1 MIFSSSFFS
10 ITYFSILSNCMFQYI
25 KQVKEDL
32 PWLTRKPGHRI
43 PPTPMSGGGPPGGP
57 PQIGPL

>member
-1 MIFSSSFFS
+1 
-10 ITYFSILSNCMFQYI
+10 MFQYI

-57 PQIGPL
+57 PQTGPL